1 VPALSIITPPTGL
14 PPLCRTVTAQG
25 VVRYQVFRSDGRGRL
40 EAKTPAAQNCGRLLS
55 RSQSFYFVGAS
66 YALFDHAP
74 REAVRHP
81 AGTTG
86 PKPSRLGEQARLDG
100 GRTIIPLTRHG
111 AGGDRRGVAIIL
123 AVAVMP
129 RPIPAVVP
137 AIMPTFTPVNLLKR
151 R

>member
-1 VPALSIITPPTGL
+1 
-14 PPLCRTVTAQG
+14 
-25 VVRYQVFRSDGRGRL
+25 
-40 EAKTPAAQNCGRLLS
+40 LLS
-55 RSQSFYFVGAS
+55 RSQSFYFVVAS

-74 REAVRHP
+74 GEAVGHP
-81 AGTTG
+81 AGATS

-100 GRTIIPLTRHG
+100 GRTIIPLTRHR

-129 RPIPAVVP
+129 RPIPAVVT
-137 AIMPTFTPVNLLKR
+137 AIMPTFTPVNLLER